1 MIGSRF
7 ERPGRWLKRSLADAR
22 IAPPTQPVGA
32 HQEAVLL
39 YFAYTTRI
47 APARMAATAPSATFE
62 FIAHLPEWGL
72 EFPVASDDWDGAIPT
87 VAPTTG
93 STVWGAVFDVDDSAL
108 EALDEAE
115 GAESRVRATVEAMDR
130 MGRRHKVVVHVHEAN
145 GALTNRSPAPS
156 AEYLEIMLDGSRHW
170 SLPAGWI
177 AGLEEHLQRR

>member
-1 MIGSRF
+1 M
-7 ERPGRWLKRSLADAR
+7 
-22 IAPPTQPVGA
+22 
-32 HQEAVLL
+32 
-39 YFAYTTRI
+39 
-47 APARMAATAPSATFE
+47 
-62 FIAHLPEWGL
+62 
-72 EFPVASDDWDGAIPT
+72 
-87 VAPTTG
+87 
-93 STVWGAVFDVDDSAL
+93 FDVDDSAL